1 MSTSSAELITTTYE
15 TEYGHGLL
23 VWKNG
28 LLWSH
33 QLPAAKSGHIGSK
46 LSKSI
51 AETGTLVSVKEYN
64 RNMRRITSLL
74 ESFFQGCSISFEMER
89 VHLDCSRWSQ
99 FENDIAGALW
109 KVPYG
114 GLVTYAQ
121 LARSAGHT
129 GAHRAVGNFM
139 AKNPF
144 PVMLPCHRVVRADGK
159 PGGYSGGKEW
169 KMKLALIEGS
179 LSPRVLIK

>member
-1 MSTSSAELITTTYE
+1 MSINLEGLSTTTYE
-15 TEYGHGLL
+15 TEYGRGLL

-33 QLPAAKSGHIGSK
+33 QLPTTTSGEIENNSVKSR
-46 LSKSI
+46 
-51 AETGTLVSVKEYN
+51 AETGTLVSEKKYN
-64 RNMRRITSLL
+64 GYMRRITSLL
-74 ESFFQGCSISFEMER
+74 ESYFQGRFVRFEAEK
-89 VHLDCSRWSQ
+89 VHLDRSHWSQ
-99 FENDIAGALW
+99 FENDIAEALW
-109 KVPYG
+109 KIPYG

-121 LARSAGHT
+121 LARSAGHS

-169 KMKLALIEGS
+169 KMKLASIEAG
-179 LSPRVLIK
+179 LSPQALIK

>member
-1 MSTSSAELITTTYE
+1 MSISSGELITTTYE
-15 TEYGHGLL
+15 TEYGYGLL

-33 QLPAAKSGHIGSK
+33 QLPAMTSGGIGCNK
-46 LSKSI
+46 SKSK
-51 AETGTLVSVKEYN
+51 AETGTLVSVKKYN

-74 ESFFQGCSISFEMER
+74 ESYFQGRSISFEAEK
-89 VHLDCSRWSQ
+89 VHLDCSQWSQ
-99 FENDIAGALW
+99 FENDIAEALW

-114 GLVTYAQ
+114 NLLTYAQ

-144 PVMLPCHRVVRADGK
+144 PVLLPCHRVVRADSK

-169 KMKLALIEGS
+169 KMKLASIEGS
-179 LSPRVLIK
+179 LSPQVLIK